1 MTAPAILD
9 GKQKVF
15 EETFVSPF
23 QKETKGDALRVL
35 EAIRSEHNSSHGWV
49 EFEGFVEQLPNGKW
63 RAVRHHA
70 QYK

>member
-1 MTAPAILD
+1 MTAPTVLN

-23 QKETKGDALRVL
+23 QKEKKSDALRVL
-35 EAIRSEHNSSHGWV
+35 DAIRICHSSLFGWV
-49 EFEGFVEQLPNGKW
+49 EIEGFVEQLPNGKW

-70 QYK
+70 KYK